1 MGIGL
6 GLIIIAAWAIGSAI
20 LLNNFKE
27 VLAERSVWAQILTT
41 IILMVGCPFF
51 FIVELLEL
59 ALDSVLGD
67 DWDDDS

>member
-27 VLAERSVWAQILTT
+27 VLAERSVWA
-41 IILMVGCPFF
+41 
-51 FIVELLEL
+51 
-59 ALDSVLGD
+59 
-67 DWDDDS
+67 